1 MGLSEL
7 WAPLFLLLVYPTGRV
22 SLEPRIPERSLRAQL
37 LLGDHPLLT
46 HARVCARA
54 HTHTHTHTPG
64 LQAPCRSSGSVCE
77 EGPPLPGHR
86 SILSPWLKVR
96 HPHQGLRPDL
106 LFYSLDLSLHDLAH
120 L

>member
-46 HARVCARA
+46 HARVCA
-54 HTHTHTHTPG
+54 HTHTHT
-64 LQAPCRSSGSVCE
+64 LLGSRPRA
-77 EGPPLPGHR
+77 GPLGR
-86 SILSPWLKVR
+86 CVR
-96 HPHQGLRPDL
+96 RAL
-106 LFYSLDLSLHDLAH
+106 LFQGIGASCPHG
-120 L
+120 